1 MPMRFPL
8 LLSVFLLSMSLFA
21 QVRIRDVYAAA
32 PDSIFPLLTR
42 NNRLDQID
50 FCENGMQGVV
60 KDGLG
65 QRSELQQLTDSYLKL
80 QLSAHCV
87 VEMRMVS
94 DSTFCMV
101 RTFLGPAA
109 DSRVMMY
116 STSWQPLL
124 VHVRRPDISSFLS
137 DDIDVDILRSFEAL
151 PFVRA
156 NLSPDND
163 NITWQL
169 QTTELTREQKEKVK
183 GRLSDVSQPL
193 KSEGM

>member
-1 MPMRFPL
+1 MPMRLPL
-8 LLSVFLLSMSLFA
+8 LFSMFLLHMSLFA

-32 PDSIFPLLTR
+32 PDSVFPLLTR

-60 KDGLG
+60 KDCLG
-65 QRSELQQLTDSYLKL
+65 RRSELQLLTDSYLKL
-80 QLSAHCV
+80 QLTAHCV

-101 RTFLGPAA
+101 KTYLGPAA

-116 STSWQPLL
+116 STSWKPLL
-124 VHVRRPDISSFLS
+124 LHVRRPDISSFFS
-137 DDIDVDILRSFEAL
+137 GDIDDDILRSLEAL

-156 NLSPDND
+156 NLSPDSD
-163 NITWQL
+163 TITWQL
-169 QTTELTREQKEKVK
+169 QTTELTREQKERAN
-183 GRLSDVSQPL
+183 GRLSDVSLPF
-193 KSEGM
+193 KAEGM